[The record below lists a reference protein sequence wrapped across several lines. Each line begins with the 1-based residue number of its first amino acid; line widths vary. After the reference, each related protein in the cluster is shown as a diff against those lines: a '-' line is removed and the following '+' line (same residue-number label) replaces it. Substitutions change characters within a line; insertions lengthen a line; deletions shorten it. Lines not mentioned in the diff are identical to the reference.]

1 MKQRI
6 ISSLLMVPFAVFI
19 VLGGVPLLCLCIAM
33 SAVAMYEFYNGY
45 GNIGIHPSKPF
56 GFLMLAGLYVI
67 IIWGE
72 FMNGR
77 GTVYAHLILLW
88 VFVASVL
95 GVAMALFKED
105 NNILDGPVTSLG
117 VFYIAFFC
125 CHIVLIDRLPRYNLF
140 TYVVFLTAFGTDIFA
155 YFTGYF
161 LGKHKLCPKLSPK
174 KTIEGAVGGVIGS
187 TVLSI
192 VFGLIVYPELVVHC
206 AVIGLIGSV
215 FSQAGDLCA
224 SAFKRKMGIKDYSNL
239 IPGHGGM
246 LDRID
251 SVLFTAPFIYYYVI
265 IFVKP

>member
-6 ISSLLMVPFAVFI
+6 VSALLMVPFAVFI
-19 VLGGVPLLCLCIAM
+19 VLGGIPLLCLCIAM
-33 SAVAMYEFYNGY
+33 SVIALFEFYDGY
-45 GNIGIHPSKPF
+45 KNLNIFPSKVI
-56 GFLMLAGLYVI
+56 GTAAVVGLYII

-72 FMNGR
+72 FLGGR

-88 VFVASVL
+88 GFAVSVL
-95 GVAMALFKED
+95 GVVMALFRSD

-117 VFYIAFFC
+117 VFYIVFFC
-125 CHIVLIDRLPRYNLF
+125 SHIVLIDRLPRYNLF
-140 TYVVFLTAFGTDIFA
+140 TYVVFITAFGTDIFA

-161 LGKHKLCPKLSPK
+161 LGKHKLCPNLSPK
-174 KTIEGAVGGVIGS
+174 KTIEGAIGGVIGS
-187 TVLSI
+187 TVLCI
-192 VFGLIVYPELVVHC
+192 VFAHFVYPELIWHC